1 MYRALLT
8 GVLTVSTTLAAA
20 LPAHGQTG
28 STGRVLSD
36 QILPQDTYL
45 YVSFPNITA
54 LKSHFTQA
62 SVGQLWNDPALDD
75 FKAEVTNAFSNELD
89 EGLVQVQEALGLT
102 LLEFLQI
109 PSGEISMAVS
119 KVSGNKMGL
128 VIFMDFGDK
137 EQQVQDLL
145 AKAVE
150 VLSQI
155 PKLSHEDEV
164 FDGTALTMFQIQYP
178 GKPPTPLAKEFGW
191 FVKDGRLVISN
202 RGELLESALTN
213 WGGEANDA
221 FTSNEAYSYIMS
233 RCQSGDRTSLST
245 FFLDP
250 IGLVKDLITTGSL
263 GQQAT
268 MGGGMLLSI
277 LPMTGLNQ
285 LKAMGT
291 IAEAGS
297 GEFESV
303 QRSVFYSEQPPIA
316 LMQVFQLDEG
326 DQAPPAWVKE
336 DATTYIALKWKID
349 DAFNAIESLVDSFQ
363 GSGAVAERL
372 NQLAKSGPGLH
383 VKKDI
388 IDQLTGQIRL
398 VGAPGG
404 RAGYGGDQMLLAL
417 GVRNDESAAAVL
429 SKIADLLGMQSR
441 EFQGATLY
449 EIEGPEAGQSVGVVV
464 SGGQIMIGLGES
476 LMNQTLRNDDDIRPL
491 SESADYRRVAQHFP
505 ANALSIQFSRPAEQY
520 RSLYE
525 MLQSGEAADQFPGMD
540 ELFDKVDFTTLP
552 PFEAIAKYIH
562 PAGSYAKKDENGM
575 FVEAFQLS
583 E

>member
-8 GVLTVSTTLAAA
+8 GILTISTTLATA
-20 LPAHGQTG
+20 LPAQAQTG
-28 STGRVLSD
+28 SAGRVLSD
-36 QILPQDTYL
+36 QILPKETFL
-45 YVSFPNITA
+45 YVSFPNIAA

-62 SVGQLWNDPALDD
+62 SVGQLWNDPALDA
-75 FKAEVTNAFSNELD
+75 FKAEVATAFSNELD
-89 EGLVQVQEALGLT
+89 EGLVQVEEVLGLT
-102 LLEFLQI
+102 LEEFLQI

-119 KVSGNKMGL
+119 KASGNIMGV
-128 VIFMDFGDK
+128 VIFVDFGDK

-145 AKAVE
+145 AKAVT
-150 VLSQI
+150 VLSRTD
-155 PKLSHEDEV
+155 KLSHEDEV
-164 FDGTALTMFQIQYP
+164 FDGTALAMFQIQYP
-178 GKPPTPLAKEFGW
+178 GNAPTPLAKEFGW

-202 RGELLESALTN
+202 RGELLESALAN
-213 WGGEANDA
+213 WDGESSSA
-221 FTSNEAYSYIMS
+221 FTSNDAYSYIMS

-245 FFLDP
+245 FFFNP
-250 IGLVKDLITTGSL
+250 IGLITNLITSGSL
-263 GQQAT
+263 GPQVTA
-268 MGGGMLLSI
+268 GAGMALGV

-285 LKAMGT
+285 MKAMGT

-303 QRSVFYSEQPPIA
+303 QRSVFYAEQPPMG

-336 DATTYIALKWKID
+336 DATTYIAMKWKID
-349 DAFNAIESLVDSFQ
+349 EAFTAIESLVDMFQ
-363 GSGAVAERL
+363 GAGSLADRL
-372 NQLAKSGPGLH
+372 NQIADRGPGLH

-417 GVRNDESAAAVL
+417 GVRNDESAAGVL
-429 SKIADLLGMQSR
+429 SKVAEELGMKSR

-449 EIEGPEAGQSVGVVV
+449 EIEGPEEGQAVGVVV
-464 SGGQIMIGLGES
+464 SGGQLMIGLGET
-476 LMNQTLRNDDDIRPL
+476 LLNQTLRNDDDIQPL

-505 ANALSIQFSRPAEQY
+505 ANALSVQFSRPAEQY
-520 RSLYE
+520 RSIYE
-525 MLQSGEAADQFPGMD
+525 MLQSGAAADQFPGMD

-562 PAGSYAKKDENGM
+562 PAGSYAKRDENGL

>member
-1 MYRALLT
+1 MYRALLI
-8 GVLTVSTTLAAA
+8 GILTVSTTLATA
-20 LPAHGQTG
+20 LPVQAQ
-28 STGRVLSD
+28 TGRVLSD
-36 QILPQDTYL
+36 QILSRDTYL

-62 SVGQLWNDPALDD
+62 SVGQLWNDPALDA
-75 FKAEVTNAFSNELD
+75 FKAEVTNAFSTELD
-89 EGLVQVQEALGLT
+89 EGLVQVEEVLGLT
-102 LLEFLQI
+102 LEEFLQI

-128 VIFMDFGDK
+128 VIFVDFGDK
-137 EQQVQDLL
+137 ERQVEDLL
-145 AKAVE
+145 GKAVNA
-150 VLSQI
+150 LSQL

-164 FDGTALTMFQIQYP
+164 FDGTALAMFQIQYP
-178 GKPPTPLAKEFGW
+178 GNAPTPLAKEFGW

-213 WGGEANDA
+213 WDGADSSALN
-221 FTSNEAYSYIMS
+221 SNEAYSYIMS

-245 FFLDP
+245 FFFDP
-250 IGLVKDLITTGSL
+250 IGLITNLITTGSL
-263 GQQAT
+263 GPQVTA
-268 MGGGMLLSI
+268 GAGMALGI

-285 LKAMGT
+285 MKAMGT
-291 IAEAGS
+291 VAEAGS

-303 QRSVFYSEQPPIA
+303 QRSVFYAEQPPMG

-336 DATTYIALKWKID
+336 DATTYVAMKWKID
-349 DAFNAIESLVDSFQ
+349 DAFTAIESLVDSFQ
-363 GSGAVAERL
+363 GAGAVAERL
-372 NQLAKSGPGLH
+372 NQMADSGPGLH
-383 VKKDI
+383 IKKDI
-388 IDQLTGQIRL
+388 IDQLTGQVRL

-404 RAGYGGDQMLLAL
+404 RAGYGGDQMLVAL
-417 GVRNDESAAAVL
+417 GVNNDESAAGVL
-429 SKIADLLGMQSR
+429 SKVAEVLGMQSR

-449 EIEGPEAGQSVGVVV
+449 EIEGPEEGQSVGVVI
-464 SGGQIMIGLGES
+464 SGGELMIGLGES
-476 LMNQTLRNDDDIRPL
+476 LLTQTLRNDTDIPSL
-491 SESADYRRVAQHFP
+491 SESADYRRVAEHFP

-520 RSLYE
+520 RSIYE
-525 MLQSGEAADQFPGMD
+525 MLQSGTAADQFPGMD

-552 PFEAIAKYIH
+552 PFEAVAKYIH
-562 PAGSYAKKDENGM
+562 PAGSYAKKDENGL

>member
-8 GVLTVSTTLAAA
+8 GVLTVSTILATAFAA
-20 LPAHGQTG
+20 EAQ
-28 STGRVLSD
+28 TGRVLSD

-54 LKSHFTQA
+54 LKSHVTQA
-62 SVGQLWNDPALDD
+62 SVGQLWNDPALDA
-75 FKAEVTNAFSNELD
+75 FKAEITTAFSSELD

-102 LLEFLQI
+102 LQEFLQI

-128 VIFMDFGDK
+128 VVFMDFGDK

-145 AKAVE
+145 AKAVN

-164 FDGTALTMFQIQYP
+164 FDGTAMAMFQIQYP
-178 GKPPTPLAKEFGW
+178 GKAPTPLAKEFGW

-213 WGGEANDA
+213 WDGGASDA
-221 FTSNEAYSYIMS
+221 FAGNEAYSYIMS
-233 RCQSGDRTSLST
+233 RCQTGDRTSLST
-245 FFLDP
+245 FFFDP
-250 IGLVKDLITTGSL
+250 IGLITNLITSGSL
-263 GQQAT
+263 GPQVTA
-268 MGGGMLLSI
+268 GAGMALGV
-277 LPMTGLNQ
+277 LPMTGLTQ
-285 LKAMGT
+285 MKAMGT

-303 QRSVFYSEQPPIA
+303 QRSVIYSEQPPMG

-326 DQAPPAWVKE
+326 DQTPPSWVKE
-336 DATTYIALKWKID
+336 GATTYIAMKWKIE
-349 DAFNAIESLVDSFQ
+349 DAFTAIESLVDSFQ
-363 GSGAVAERL
+363 GAGSVAERL
-372 NQLAKSGPGLH
+372 DQMADSGPGLH

-417 GVRNDESAAAVL
+417 GVRNDESAAGVL
-429 SKIADLLGMQSR
+429 SKVADLLGMQSR

-464 SGGQIMIGLGES
+464 SGGQLMIGLGES
-476 LMNQTLRNDDDIRPL
+476 LLNQTLRNDDDIPPL
-491 SESADYRRVAQHFP
+491 SESSDYRRVAQHFP

-552 PFEAIAKYIH
+552 PFEAVAKYIH
-562 PAGSYAKKDENGM
+562 PAGSYAKKDENGL